1 YFSIIH
7 QPHLKFEIPFN
18 ADIYL
23 NQTELIIPL
32 IYKRYLKDARE
43 SLIVGL
49 ISTLIGITIIIG
61 KSNLGIVFIILGVFY
76 IVKAYPKFQLY
87 YKLKSTYL
95 EKIKEKVAEVQSDF
109 GNGIFEFKDESIK
122 YIDKNITREIKWTEF
137 KGFKI
142 KDSNLLML
150 LEPEKGDILIIGESE
165 IGSEGFKKIVDLVK
179 TKLK

>member
-1 YFSIIH
+1 M
-7 QPHLKFEIPFN
+7 KFEIPFN
-18 ADIYL
+18 SDIYL

-32 IYKRYLKDARE
+32 IYKPYLKDARE

-49 ISTLIGITIIIG
+49 ISTLIGISIIMG
-61 KSNLGIVFIILGVFY
+61 KSYLGIVFIVLGIFY

-87 YKLKSTYL
+87 NKLKSTYF
-95 EKIKEKVAEVQSDF
+95 EKIKEKVAEVESDF

-122 YIDKNITREIKWTEF
+122 YVDKNITRDIKWTEF

-142 KDSNLLML
+142 KESNLLML
-150 LEPEKGDILIIGESE
+150 LEPEKGDIMIIGENE
-165 IGSEGFKKIVDLVK
+165 IGSENFKKIVELVK